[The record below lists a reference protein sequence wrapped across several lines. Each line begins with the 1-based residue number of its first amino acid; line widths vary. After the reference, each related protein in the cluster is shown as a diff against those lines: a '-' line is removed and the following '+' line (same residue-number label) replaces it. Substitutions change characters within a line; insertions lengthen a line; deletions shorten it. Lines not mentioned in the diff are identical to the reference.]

1 MRLQVINSQANELT
15 DSIVQNLTEFWH
27 HSNVRQRQ
35 HLPIR
40 HRNLSTKISYN
51 NISLSPNI
59 DSQLMQQCIKLITN
73 FLVYYCT
80 SVDIKNLGFKDNNND
95 PSFKDW

>member
-1 MRLQVINSQANELT
+1 MFGSVNVFPYVIGICPQK
-15 DSIVQNLTEFWH
+15 
-27 HSNVRQRQ
+27 SN
-35 HLPIR
+35 
-40 HRNLSTKISYN
+40 N
-51 NISLSPNI
+51 NISLSPNV

-95 PSFKDW
+95 PSFKD